1 MNSSERIIVKN
12 YRSLYFLNTINRFVP
27 GGKSVLWIGLVI
39 TTIITLYIHHIEE
52 RRAEQEFLTV
62 CSDINRRILTRLKV
76 HEQLLKSA
84 SAFYQA
90 SESVDRKEWNEFV
103 HHSGFL
109 ENLPGIQA
117 MGYAILVPSGDLE
130 KHIEEVRAEGFQ
142 SYNVKPEHARD
153 IYTSILFIEPFS
165 GRNREAM
172 GLDMYTEPVR
182 RKAMELARDSDIAVL
197 SDKIRLTFETE
208 NDFQHGTL
216 MFVPVYQQGKSS
228 NTVEQRRAALSGWVF
243 SPYRMNDLIDG
254 IIGEQSI
261 YNHADVNFRIYDG
274 QISPETILFD
284 SLEGTDYD
292 YETSGRDSVIIP
304 LTFNGHE
311 WTLQFSRVNK
321 VFYPWGNDL
330 VVFISGIIISLLIY
344 SLFNSMRSTN
354 INARKIASDLTKHL
368 KESENQLRQI
378 NATKDKLFSIIAH
391 DLRSPFNAILG
402 FTVIIEDTIR
412 QNNTEKAIRLTRMV
426 NASAEQT
433 LIMLENLLE
442 WAKTQTGNI
451 PFKPELHKVK
461 PLIDKMVNVMS
472 TSASVKNI
480 TLNNMPGSEK
490 FLIHADAEMI
500 EIVLRNLISNAIKFT
515 NPDGKVSIYSS
526 HCDNEIE
533 ISVEDNGIGIENSF
547 IDKIFSIDKESI
559 RMGTA
564 QEKGSGLG
572 LVLCRELIQMNGG
585 CLKVK
590 SIQGKGSIFTFSLP
604 GKILNTSFSAN

>member
-1 MNSSERIIVKN
+1 MKKN
-12 YRSLYFLNTINRFVP
+12 RSLYFLNTINRFVP

-39 TTIITLYIHHIEE
+39 TTIFTLYIHHIEE
-52 RRAEQEFLTV
+52 RQAEQEFLTV
-62 CSDINRRILTRLKV
+62 CNDITRRILTRLKV

-84 SAFYQA
+84 SAFFQA

-103 HHSGFL
+103 YHSGFL

-117 MGYAILVPSGDLE
+117 MGYAILVPNGNLE
-130 KHIEEVRAEGFQ
+130 KHIEGVRAEGFQ
-142 SYNVKPEHARD
+142 TYNVKPEHARE
-153 IYTSILFIEPFS
+153 IYTSILFMEPFA

-172 GLDMYTEPVR
+172 GLDMFTEPVR

-216 MFVPVYQQGKSS
+216 MFVPVYQQGKPT
-228 NTVEQRRAALSGWVF
+228 NTVEQRRTAMSGWVF
-243 SPYRMNDLIDG
+243 SPYRMKDLIDG
-254 IIGEQSI
+254 IFGAQSI
-261 YNHADVNFRIYDG
+261 YDHVDVNFRIFDG
-274 QISPETILFD
+274 SISPETILYD
-284 SLEGTDYD
+284 SRKGTDYV
-292 YETSGRDSVIIP
+292 YETSGRKSVILH
-304 LTFNGHE
+304 LTFNGQE

-321 VFYPWGNDL
+321 VFFPWGNDL
-330 VVFISGIIISLLIY
+330 IVLISGIIISLLIY
-344 SLFNSMRSTN
+344 SLFNSMRNTN
-354 INARKIASDLTKHL
+354 LNARKIASDLTKHL

-402 FTVIIEDTIR
+402 FTVIIEENIR
-412 QNNTEKAIRLTRMV
+412 QNNKEKAIRLTRMV

-451 PFKPELHKVK
+451 PFKPELHEVK
-461 PLIDKMVNVMS
+461 PIIDKMLNVMS

-480 TLNNMPGSEK
+480 TLNNMTGSDN
-490 FLIHADAEMI
+490 FLIKADVEMI

-515 NPDGKVSIYSS
+515 NPDGQVKIYSC
-526 HCDNEIE
+526 HIDNEIE
-533 ISVEDNGIGIENSF
+533 VSIEDNGIGIEPAF
-547 IDKIFSIDKESI
+547 IDKIFSIDKEST

-572 LVLCRELIQMNGG
+572 LVLCRELIQLNGG
-585 CLKVK
+585 RLKVK

-604 GKILNTSFSAN
+604 GKIENTSFSAN